1 MCIYPKQ
8 TKSCLPY
15 NISDLAIAEQ
25 EGPQL
30 APFPPFHPELNF
42 TATSTNTS
50 TVAVSAEGTWPWPWP
65 CKFTCIVTLTRKSML
80 HGAYYITC
88 LTSKRTNACTLD
100 ARKPRKRSMEHIQLL
115 LEEVFLPVKNQTVG
129 NFPSE
134 KTDSDSD
141 QPD

>member
-50 TVAVSAEGTWPWPWP
+50 TVAVSAKGTWPWP
-65 CKFTCIVTLTRKSML
+65 CKFTCVVTLTRKSML
-80 HGAYYITC
+80 HRAYYITC
-88 LTSKRTNACTLD
+88 LTSKRTDACTLD
-100 ARKPRKRSMEHIQLL
+100 A
-115 LEEVFLPVKNQTVG
+115 
-129 NFPSE
+129 
-134 KTDSDSD
+134 
-141 QPD
+141 